1 MDVINMPLVF
11 KVCMGQV
18 GNGNLGNN
26 FNWALKKKKKNLCSK
41 RSSSSKG
48 IDL

>member
-1 MDVINMPLVF
+1 MEVINMPLVF

-26 FNWALKKKKKNLCSK
+26 FNGFFFYFFKAFVPNALPHLKE
-41 RSSSSKG
+41 
-48 IDL
+48 